1 MQVAAL
7 ALILAEVGAE
17 GGGALG
23 GLGINGGFFIS
34 QLISFGIVF
43 VLLWKWGFPAITGIL
58 DKRQAII
65 REGIENAEQAKR
77 DLADANARAEEIL
90 AEARRQSQE
99 TIERAAKNAQQEAN
113 RIIEEANARAEQIT
127 QQHIARIHQEAS
139 RARAELSREIVNIS
153 IGAAGKVI
161 SKSVDNRDNRRLV
174 EEFVAASDKSRNN

>member
-1 MQVAAL
+1 MQVGAL
-7 ALILAEVGAE
+7 ALILAE
-17 GGGALG
+17 GGGDALG

-34 QLISFGIVF
+34 QLISFGVVF

-65 REGIENAEQAKR
+65 REGIENAERAKR

-113 RIIEEANARAEQIT
+113 RIIEEANARAE
-127 QQHIARIHQEAS
+127 
-139 RARAELSREIVNIS
+139 
-153 IGAAGKVI
+153 
-161 SKSVDNRDNRRLV
+161 
-174 EEFVAASDKSRNN
+174 